1 MRTLYDVLGVRPDVD
16 GEAIKLAFRTL
27 AKAWHPDAN
36 TGDRWSEQRFKQI
49 TAAYTTLGHPAT
61 RAAYDERLATTR
73 RRRKRRILEVIYCVV
88 IAIVSFALEK
98 AGIELYRAVS
108 AASPPAVASGEP
120 VVTGALADRQSSGP
134 FATFSQILAEDAA
147 AAPER
152 AEAAP
157 PGNWAPPPL
166 PELGQPAGSK
176 EANAAALDR
185 GGAPPLV
192 DPAPAMRADTTRT
205 NTIQKDTSQTDTSQT
220 DTSQVRVRE
229 GGGKDAKAQTF
240 TVHREVTDR
249 PAGDDRNAAAYGKVE
264 IRVWTVGRDHG
275 SPRRFTVEREQ
286 PPLERSSDA
295 ATTRR

>member
-16 GEAIKLAFRTL
+16 SEAMKLAFRTL

-36 TGDRWSEQRFKQI
+36 AGDRWSEQRFKQI
-49 TAAYTTLGHPAT
+49 STAYATLGHPAT
-61 RAAYDERLATTR
+61 RAAYDKCLATTR
-73 RRRKRRILEVIYCVV
+73 RHRKHRILKVIYCVA
-88 IAIVSFALEK
+88 IAIVSFALES
-98 AGIELYRAVS
+98 AGIRLYRAVS
-108 AASPPAVASGEP
+108 DASAPAVASGEP
-120 VVTGALADRQSSGP
+120 VVTGALPDRQSSGP
-134 FATFSQILAEDAA
+134 LATFSQILAEDAA

-205 NTIQKDTSQTDTSQT
+205 NTIQTDTTQT
-220 DTSQVRVRE
+220 DTSQVRVRG

-286 PPLERSSDA
+286 PSLERSSDA
-295 ATTRR
+295 AIIRR